1 MQKYKKI
8 LLFKTHTG
16 LIINQAI
23 SMTMFLSA
31 RHEMTTIRTNPN
43 SSLAV
48 HDGSDEVLVVDV
60 SLVVLVTGEELLGLL
75 VTEFFPEGGEKVPQL
90 RRRNES
96 IPVLVEVAE
105 TLDEVL
111 ARVSGSSAADGLH
124 YG

>member
-1 MQKYKKI
+1 
-8 LLFKTHTG
+8 
-16 LIINQAI
+16 
-23 SMTMFLSA
+23 MTMFLSA